1 VLLLHV
7 GGRGWKNMKKHMAS
21 SDGWWWWPPLIVGG
35 RKKGE
40 NEKTY
45 GWVVF

>member
-1 VLLLHV
+1 
-7 GGRGWKNMKKHMAS
+7 MKKQMGS
-21 SDGWWWWPPLIVGG
+21 SDGWWWWPPLTVGG
-35 RKKGE
+35 KNFGEKGE